1 MLLQSH
7 RKTADGKPLFELL
20 PALPTDWTN
29 GSVTGLRARGAV
41 TVDVDWTD
49 GKLKKCRFKAD
60 KPCAFEV
67 ALPDGRRQAV
77 SLKAG
82 ESMEIK

>member
-1 MLLQSH
+1 
-7 RKTADGKPLFELL
+7 
-20 PALPTDWTN
+20 
-29 GSVTGLRARGAV
+29 V